1 MKKLILVILI
11 VITLSACS
19 SINQQNE
26 ISKAF
31 GIDVSKA
38 SEVSNYNTHS
48 GNGDGTT
55 CIVLNSKNQDILKQ
69 IEENSDWKQFPL
81 DETTKTIV
89 YGYEDET
96 SSVGSFL
103 KNDKGEN
110 LVPEIENGYYILID
124 RQSNQNDNILNR
136 GSFNFTVGIYNT
148 DDNNLYFC
156 KLDT

>member
-1 MKKLILVILI
+1 M
-11 VITLSACS
+11 
-19 SINQQNE
+19 
-26 ISKAF
+26 
-31 GIDVSKA
+31 
-38 SEVSNYNTHS
+38 
-48 GNGDGTT
+48 
-55 CIVLNSKNQDILKQ
+55 
-69 IEENSDWKQFPL
+69 
-81 DETTKTIV
+81 
-89 YGYEDET
+89 
-96 SSVGSFL
+96 